1 MTNIDDVH
9 TLKEKIH
16 VTCKTKVNRDADAL
30 LALIDELAER
40 ATSIQGQGLSLFMQ
54 TREEFIN
61 KVEMLREEYIILLS
75 PDTSSVFLCS

>member
-61 KVEMLREEYIILLS
+61 KVEQLREEYTVLLA
-75 PDTSSVFLCS
+75 PASSSMFLCS